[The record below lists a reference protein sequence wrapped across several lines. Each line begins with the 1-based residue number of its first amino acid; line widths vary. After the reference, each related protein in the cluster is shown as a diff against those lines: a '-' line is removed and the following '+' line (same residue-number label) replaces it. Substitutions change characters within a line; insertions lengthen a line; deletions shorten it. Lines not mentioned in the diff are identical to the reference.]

1 MKKEN
6 LKLLILMNNQKL
18 MTQIEE
24 VSSELGEPDCRLT
37 EPFLVRDDGTLEPWL
52 VDLTTQNSFMIHS
65 DKILTIVEPN
75 GKLIDKY
82 EGLVK

>member
-1 MKKEN
+1 
-6 LKLLILMNNQKL
+6 MNNQKL

-52 VDLTTQNSFMIHS
+52 VDLTTQNSFMMHS

>member
-1 MKKEN
+1 
-6 LKLLILMNNQKL
+6 MNNQKL

>member
-52 VDLTTQNSFMIHS
+52 VDLTTQNSFMMHS

>member
-1 MKKEN
+1 
-6 LKLLILMNNQKL
+6 

-52 VDLTTQNSFMIHS
+52 VDLTTQNSFMMHS